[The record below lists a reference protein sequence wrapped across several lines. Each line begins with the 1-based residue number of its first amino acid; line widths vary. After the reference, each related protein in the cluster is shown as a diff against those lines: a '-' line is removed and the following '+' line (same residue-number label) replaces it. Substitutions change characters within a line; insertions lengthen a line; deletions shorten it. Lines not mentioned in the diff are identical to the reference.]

1 MTDEYGE
8 LAFDIG
14 AAYRDI
20 EGLVVEYV
28 GPALMAG
35 DRVHLFRYLA
45 PMTSSDDLLDR
56 EFHPHKLYARADFEI
71 GETLDLVS
79 DEVAAE
85 LRRLIDD
92 SDE

>member
-1 MTDEYGE
+1 MTDAYGE

-14 AAYRDI
+14 EAYRDI
-20 EGLVVEYV
+20 EGLVIEYI
-28 GPALMAG
+28 GPALVAG

-71 GETLDLVS
+71 GETVDSV
-79 DEVAAE
+79 DNEVADE
-85 LRRLIDD
+85 LRRLTGDTED
-92 SDE
+92 